1 MKLNDEQTLLRP
13 YCGNDEFR
21 PSMWHPFFDSQLNA
35 VCATDAH
42 NLIIGDKDLFFDEYA
57 TLEKPLDI
65 KNVLPHEENT
75 GIKISYKKLNECFDK
90 IPYSKKHECPECGGY
105 GRVDTT
111 YETKTGDNLS
121 IEIECPICGGTGNVI
136 GEERKDERYLVRI
149 KDLCFRYKSMV
160 VLEKTMEN
168 LHIKEAR
175 VLALTNSRLFVELL
189 PGLKALFMCFCET
202 EDLDGNDER
211 KDSDLV
217 IDYPVD
223 KGGKK

>member
-1 MKLNDEQTLLRP
+1 
-13 YCGNDEFR
+13 
-21 PSMWHPFFDSQLNA
+21 
-35 VCATDAH
+35 
-42 NLIIGDKDLFFDEYA
+42 
-57 TLEKPLDI
+57 
-65 KNVLPHEENT
+65 
-75 GIKISYKKLNECFDK
+75 
-90 IPYSKKHECPECGGY
+90 
-105 GRVDTT
+105 
-111 YETKTGDNLS
+111 
-121 IEIECPICGGTGNVI
+121 
-136 GEERKDERYLVRI
+136 
-149 KDLCFRYKSMV
+149 MV

-202 EDLDGNDER
+202 EDLDGKDER